1 MSPKEI
7 PMVAQ
12 PAVAEQQTDGEPTF
26 PPYRGPAFLSY
37 GFRPFFLGGALFAAA
52 VVLFW
57 VALFAGHIQAEFLYP
72 AREWHVHEML
82 FGFIP
87 ALIAGFLLTAMPN
100 WTDRLPLRGVPLL
113 ALFLLW
119 MTGRLLMT
127 SPWLGA
133 AASAVIDGAFLV
145 ALALYVWREILAAGC
160 WDRSPIG
167 VLVSFFACAN
177 IAFHLSVLRGSP
189 PDLPERLGLA
199 VMTVMLTVI
208 GGRLTS
214 TFTIEYL
221 EERNETKLP
230 AVFTRFDAAVMLV
243 VLLAVMMWV
252 LQPEGAWTGTA
263 LIVAG
268 LASLV
273 RLIRWGGW
281 KTLGEP
287 LVFILNVGYGWVGL
301 YLVALG
307 AAVLGIGF
315 HPANA
320 VHLLTSGAMGTMT
333 LAVMTRASLGHTGR
347 PRHADRLTVAI
358 YLLITAGTLLRIFA
372 PNVET
377 PTVLTHGMLGLSAIG
392 WSGAY
397 LLFAVHYGPYL
408 VRPSLDE

>member
-1 MSPKEI
+1 
-7 PMVAQ
+7 MVGQ
-12 PAVAEQQTDGEPTF
+12 PAAAVQQDDEPTF
-26 PPYRGPAFLSY
+26 PRYAGLPFLSY
-37 GFRPFFLGGALFAAA
+37 GFRPFFLGAALFGA
-52 VVLFW
+52 VSVVAW
-57 VALFAGHIQAEFLYP
+57 VVIYAGHGQADFLYP
-72 AREWHVHEML
+72 PREWHVHEML

-100 WTDRLPLRGVPLL
+100 WTDRMPLRGTSLL

-119 MTGRLLMT
+119 LAGRLLMA

-133 AASAVIDGAFLV
+133 SVSAVIDSTFLV
-145 ALALYVWREILAAGC
+145 VLAVYVWREIIMAGC
-160 WDRSPIG
+160 WDRLPIG
-167 VLVSFFACAN
+167 VLVTFFAGAN
-177 IAFHLSVLRGSP
+177 SAFHLSALRGVP
-189 PDLPERLGLA
+189 TDLPERLGLA

-208 GGRLTS
+208 GGRLTP
-214 TFTIEYL
+214 TFTIEYF

-230 AVFTRFDAAVMLV
+230 AVFTPFDGGVMLC
-243 VLLAVMMWV
+243 VLLAVIAWMV
-252 LQPEGAWTGTA
+252 QPESIWAGGA

-273 RLIRWGGW
+273 RLMRWRGW
-281 KTLGEP
+281 KTWREP
-287 LVFILNVGYGWVGL
+287 LVLILNVGYGWVAL

-315 HPANA
+315 HPTNT
-320 VHLLTSGAMGTMT
+320 VHFLTSGAMGTMT

-358 YLLITAGTLLRIFA
+358 YLLVNVAAVLRICA
-372 PNVET
+372 PNAET
-377 PTVLTHGMLGLSAIG
+377 PTTLTYTMLGLSALG

-397 LLFAVHYGPYL
+397 LLYAFHYGPYL